1 MSMQDPISD
10 MISRVMNAQA
20 RGHATVSFSSSKI
33 KNAICSVLEKEGF
46 ISSFKI
52 EGEESKKTI
61 LVSLKYHQESPVIR
75 ELKRISKPGLRKYFS
90 SKPLAFCKALVSA
103 SIKQPLTSWMLSDTV
118 DSERSRISYL
128 SNRFLKEL

>member
-46 ISSFKI
+46 ISAFKI
-52 EGEESKKTI
+52 EGE
-61 LVSLKYHQESPVIR
+61 
-75 ELKRISKPGLRKYFS
+75 
-90 SKPLAFCKALVSA
+90 
-103 SIKQPLTSWMLSDTV
+103 LS
-118 DSERSRISYL
+118 
-128 SNRFLKEL
+128 

>member
-90 SKPLAFCKALVSA
+90 
-103 SIKQPLTSWMLSDTV
+103 
-118 DSERSRISYL
+118 
-128 SNRFLKEL
+128 

>member
-20 RGHATVSFSSSKI
+20 RRHATVSFSSSKI

-46 ISSFKI
+46 ISYYKI

-90 SKPLAFCKALVSA
+90 SKEIPGNEKS
-103 SIKQPLTSWMLSDTV
+103 
-118 DSERSRISYL
+118 ISYL
-128 SNRFLKEL
+128 KNSFSSFFMSEYTEP

>member
-20 RGHATVSFSSSKI
+20 RGHETVSFSSSKI

-52 EGEESKKTI
+52 EGEVSKKTI
-61 LVSLKYHQESPVIR
+61 LISLKYHHEAPVIR

-90 SKPLAFCKALVSA
+90 SKEIPSVRNGLGVGIITTSKGV
-103 SIKQPLTSWMLSDTV
+103 LTDKEAREHGVGGELICTV
-118 DSERSRISYL
+118 
-128 SNRFLKEL
+128 F

>member
-20 RGHATVSFSSSKI
+20 RRHATVSFSSSKI

-61 LVSLKYHQESPVIR
+61 LVSLKYHQESPVIK

-90 SKPLAFCKALVSA
+90 SKEIPSVRNGLGVGIITTSKGV
-103 SIKQPLTSWMLSDTV
+103 LTDKEAREHGVGGELICTV
-118 DSERSRISYL
+118 
-128 SNRFLKEL
+128 F

>member
-75 ELKRISKPGLRKYFS
+75 ELKRISKPGLRKILFIKRNS
-90 SKPLAFCKALVSA
+90 FCQKWFRGRNHYN
-103 SIKQPLTSWMLSDTV
+103 K
-118 DSERSRISYL
+118 
-128 SNRFLKEL
+128 

>member
-61 LVSLKYHQESPVIR
+61 LVSLKYHQNPVIK

-90 SKPLAFCKALVSA
+90 SKEIPFSQKWFRVGIITTS
-103 SIKQPLTSWMLSDTV
+103 KGVLTDKEAREHGVGGELICTV
-118 DSERSRISYL
+118 
-128 SNRFLKEL
+128 F

>member
-46 ISSFKI
+46 ISSYKI

-75 ELKRISKPGLRKYFS
+75 ELKRISKPGLRQYSNYKDL
-90 SKPLAFCKALVSA
+90 PEINGGLGIAIVSTNKGLMTDQQA
-103 SIKQPLTSWMLSDTV
+103 REEKV
-118 DSERSRISYL
+118 GG
-128 SNRFLKEL
+128 ELICSVF

>member
-33 KNAICSVLEKEGF
+33 KIAICSVLEKEGF

-52 EGEESKKTI
+52 EGEEGKKTI
-61 LVSLKYHQESPVIR
+61 LVSLKYHQESPVIKGI
-75 ELKRISKPGLRKYFS
+75 EKDKQTWIKKILFIKRNSFS
-90 SKPLAFCKALVSA
+90 QKWFRCWNYYNK
-103 SIKQPLTSWMLSDTV
+103 
-118 DSERSRISYL
+118 
-128 SNRFLKEL
+128 